1 MAVLQAANWAFEGS
15 AGLISG
21 LFVRTKETPHQ
32 QATNVSSVW
41 SIGVGAGLF
50 LSKVEINA
58 RASHSAGKPAVA
70 GSRGPRSSLT
80 LAEHAV
86 LAAFTGPDAC
96 TRARLAELTGLS
108 RAVVAALVETLVARG
123 ELTQA
128 NPRPAGA
135 RGRPS
140 VRYQR
145 SAFLP
150 PVLLITLRHDTSTVV
165 SLVEKDG
172 SSGPPRLAQSWDS
185 PWERWA
191 AALGVIAGQL
201 TANASAKP
209 RLVVVA
215 APFPVRD
222 GEGQPRVHALSAG
235 PRKMPRP
242 VAPQSGWLTKDPRP
256 AIAGLVGCPVIMV
269 NDANLAALG
278 EARFGAGRGY
288 KGVMHLMVR
297 DGIGA
302 GLVYEGRLF
311 TGAHGFAGE
320 LAHTQLVEEGDF
332 CVCGSRGCL
341 CTVAHGP
348 GVLRALAEIHGLH
361 LTFAELQALI
371 ARGNPVMLRYFRD
384 LGAMVARPVATL
396 TTLIDPDCIIVD
408 ASLEGATVPFIAGLT
423 EELTHRSSAALMSR
437 LTVAPGTLRDAT
449 AFGAIAAADAVT
461 QSAVTGAPLPF
472 TPASPLR

>member
-1 MAVLQAANWAFEGS
+1 
-15 AGLISG
+15 
-21 LFVRTKETPHQ
+21 
-32 QATNVSSVW
+32 
-41 SIGVGAGLF
+41 

-58 RASHSAGKPAVA
+58 RATASVANPAA
-70 GSRGPRSSLT
+70 AASRGPRSSLT
-80 LAEHAV
+80 LAERAV
-86 LAAFTGPDAC
+86 LAAFTGPDAY
-96 TRARLAELTGLS
+96 TRARLTELTGLS
-108 RAVVAALVETLVARG
+108 RAVVAALVESLVTRG

-128 NPRPAGA
+128 DPRPAGV

-140 VRYQR
+140 ARYRR

-150 PVLLITLRHDTSTVV
+150 PVLLISLRHDTSTVV

-172 SSGPPRLAQSWDS
+172 SSGPPRRAQSWDS
-185 PWERWA
+185 PWESWA

-201 TANASAKP
+201 TASASVPP
-209 RLVVVA
+209 RLAVVA

-222 GEGQPRVHALSAG
+222 GEGQPRVHALPVG
-235 PRKMPRP
+235 PHKMPRP
-242 VAPQSGWLTKDPRP
+242 VPPQSGWLTKDPRP
-256 AIAGLVGCPVIMV
+256 AIAGLLGCPAIMV

-278 EARFGAGRGY
+278 ESRFGAGRGY
-288 KGVMHLMVR
+288 RGVMHLTLR

-320 LAHTQLVEEGDF
+320 LAHTPLVEDGDF

-348 GVLRALAEIHGLH
+348 GVLKALAEIHGLH
-361 LTFAELQALI
+361 LSFAELQALI

-408 ASLEGATVPFIAGLT
+408 ASLEGAVVPFIAGLT

-437 LTVAPGTLRDAT
+437 LTVAPGTLSNAI

-461 QSAVTGAPLPF
+461 ASAVFAAGAAAPLPF
-472 TPASPLR
+472 TPATPA

>member
-1 MAVLQAANWAFEGS
+1 
-15 AGLISG
+15 
-21 LFVRTKETPHQ
+21 
-32 QATNVSSVW
+32 
-41 SIGVGAGLF
+41 
-50 LSKVEINA
+50 
-58 RASHSAGKPAVA
+58 
-70 GSRGPRSSLT
+70 
-80 LAEHAV
+80 
-86 LAAFTGPDAC
+86 
-96 TRARLAELTGLS
+96 
-108 RAVVAALVETLVARG
+108 VETLIAPG

-128 NPRPAGA
+128 DPRPAGV

-140 VRYQR
+140 ARYQR
-145 SAFLP
+145 AAFLP
-150 PVLLITLRHDTSTVV
+150 PVLLISLRHDTSTVV
-165 SLVEKDG
+165 AVVKKDG
-172 SSGPPRLAQSWDS
+172 SAGPPRQAHSWDS
-185 PWERWA
+185 PWESWA

-201 TANASAKP
+201 TAEAAAPP

-215 APFPVRD
+215 APFPVRE
-222 GEGQPRVHALSAG
+222 GQGQPRVHALSAG

-242 VAPQSGWLTKDPRP
+242 VPPQSGWLTRDPRP
-256 AIAGLVGCPVIMV
+256 AIAGLLGCPVIMV

-288 KGVMHLMVR
+288 RGVMHLMLR

-320 LAHTQLVEEGDF
+320 LAHTQLVEDGDF
-332 CVCGSRGCL
+332 CVCGNRGCL

-348 GVLRALAEIHGLH
+348 GVLKALAEIHGLH

-408 ASLEGATVPFIAGLT
+408 ASLEGAAVPFIAGLT

-437 LTVAPGTLRDAT
+437 LSVLAGTLKNAI
-449 AFGAIAAADAVT
+449 ALGAIAAADAVT
-461 QSAVTGAPLPF
+461 ASAVTSAPLPF
-472 TPASPLR
+472 TPVAPPRVAPPPPG